1 MEHPRAA
8 SVLRSWVVTGP
19 DTLGVTQSG
28 PTRHIDHPRLD
39 FLILIRTNEVKE
51 VGDTLHRFLCTPI
64 SISAVVLDD
73 MDYAGTIKM
82 WKKDPGS

>member
-1 MEHPRAA
+1 MII
-8 SVLRSWVVTGP
+8 GP

-28 PTRHIDHPRLD
+28 PTRQISHPCLY
-39 FLILIRTNEVKE
+39 FLILIQTNEVKE
-51 VGDTLHRFLCTPI
+51 VGHTLHRFLCAPI

-73 MDYAGTIKM
+73 MDYAGTITM